1 MGAMRA
7 VRPRPFG
14 LGWWVVLVT
23 LGGLLSLFAP
33 AFGFLLAERLGTPPW
48 LTYPTVALAGAV
60 MGLVLGAAQAGA
72 LSGTAVA
79 VPRAG
84 WTLVTSAG
92 AMVAWAVGM
101 LPVTLEQLGEPLNLA
116 SRPVLAALL
125 AGAVVLVIA
134 VPALQWLL
142 LRRVVRKAWL
152 WIPLTVVA
160 AATGLGIAWVARQV
174 MDPATA
180 DGALTGSLAMAAV
193 LALAFAL
200 VTGVGLR
207 WLAGSPRRTN

>member
-1 MGAMRA
+1 M
-7 VRPRPFG
+7 
-14 LGWWVVLVT
+14 
-23 LGGLLSLFAP
+23 SAP
-33 AFGFLLAERLGTPPW
+33 
-48 LTYPTVALAGAV
+48 
-60 MGLVLGAAQAGA
+60 
-72 LSGTAVA
+72 
-79 VPRAG
+79 
-84 WTLVTSAG
+84 
-92 AMVAWAVGM
+92 
-101 LPVTLEQLGEPLNLA
+101 LGEPLNLA
-116 SRPVLAALL
+116 SRRVLAASL
-125 AGAVVLVIA
+125 AGAVVLVTA

-160 AATGLGIAWVARQV
+160 AATGLGVAWVARQV